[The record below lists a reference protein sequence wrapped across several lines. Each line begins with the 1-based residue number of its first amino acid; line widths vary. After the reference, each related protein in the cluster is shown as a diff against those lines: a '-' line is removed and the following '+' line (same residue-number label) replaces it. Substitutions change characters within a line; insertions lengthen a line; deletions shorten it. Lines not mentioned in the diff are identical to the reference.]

1 VPDIY
6 VRHLERIY
14 EGFSDSMKRDSRYIS
29 RAHSMEKQLA
39 LDKWCQKIQRRNV
52 GEFFAPQ
59 NNVNWPGLKC
69 EWMQKRAQENEEFE
83 AELRGKVETAMEYE
97 NAVGRNGEKS
107 CLGWKLEDW
116 RDIQRQIREEKREEW
131 MIKMKRSTSVSTVA
145 SSAYNSV
152 FDDENYSGEDEDEED
167 DDDFDH
173 LYAFEDPPMAK
184 DGCAKEEES
193 SAGGADFVIEFAHD
207 PTDAIGPTDPYSSD
221 EDETSNSED
230 EDEDNDEDQNEGERI
245 KDYKAPENLTYG
257 ETFGRQAADHQ
268 DLSLGQYRKMC
279 FLTSLRKV
287 RQDIMNEMWSM

>member
-131 MIKMKRSTSVSTVA
+131 MIKMKRSTSVSTVT
-145 SSAYNSV
+145 SSTYNSV
-152 FDDENYSGEDEDEED
+152 FDDESYSDQDEDEE

-230 EDEDNDEDQNEGERI
+230 EDEDNDEDQNEGE
-245 KDYKAPENLTYG
+245 DQGL
-257 ETFGRQAADHQ
+257 Q
-268 DLSLGQYRKMC
+268 S
-279 FLTSLRKV
+279 S
-287 RQDIMNEMWSM
+287 